1 MSIGSLHN
9 RSVFELFLFLPER
22 FFRVCATFELDS
34 YFCEKPKNSQAIAQ
48 QVATSLIATIPS
60 FNDALLKSSAMREL
74 SYISYAMSLEERE
87 TVIKLLTFNSSFNQS
102 ENQTLFS
109 NYATA
114 LLNLF
119 EVHYFNKLEASN
131 EDLFKNLESFY

>member
-1 MSIGSLHN
+1 
-9 RSVFELFLFLPER
+9 
-22 FFRVCATFELDS
+22 
-34 YFCEKPKNSQAIAQ
+34 
-48 QVATSLIATIPS
+48 
-60 FNDALLKSSAMREL
+60 MREL